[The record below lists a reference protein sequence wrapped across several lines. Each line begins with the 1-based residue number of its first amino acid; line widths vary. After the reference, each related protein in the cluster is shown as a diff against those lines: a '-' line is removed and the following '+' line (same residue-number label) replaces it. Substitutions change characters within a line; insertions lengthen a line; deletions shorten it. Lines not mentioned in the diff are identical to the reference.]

1 MIIFLK
7 KFGTTLIDRQLGK
20 ESFSAFL
27 PSLERIKNDEMI
39 EVDFSG
45 VVTFTPSW
53 GDEFLRPLLNK
64 FKNRLVLK
72 NTENLSVQ
80 ATLKLLEKVYKNKF
94 KVKKETRK
102 TGVLCEGK
110 NATFINC
117 EGVGPDAGMIDKG
130 ENTTSIDSKWKA
142 TGRNK

>member
-7 KFGTTLIDRQLGK
+7 KFGTTLTGRQYGK

-27 PSLERIKNDEMI
+27 PTLKGVKNDEVV

-45 VVTFTPSW
+45 VITFTPSW
-53 GDEFLRPLLNK
+53 GDEFLSPLLDK

-80 ATLKLLEKVYKNKF
+80 ETLKLLEKIHNKKF
-94 KVKKETRK
+94 R
-102 TGVLCEGK
+102 
-110 NATFINC
+110 
-117 EGVGPDAGMIDKG
+117 
-130 ENTTSIDSKWKA
+130 
-142 TGRNK
+142 